1 MNKRTKGIAAV
12 IVAAA
17 AAGGIAAV
25 RHKRKKDREQA
36 AAVPSVPAQT
46 VHKGESTVKKKAR
59 SALRLVLMLVF
70 VGSLVMMALHFR
82 DYRAGESDYQDAA
95 ELAGVTEESMRQPSG
110 DASGVTSA
118 EASSSGTQ
126 SSAGSSEG
134 ASSSA
139 ASSAGEQTTGGAAGA
154 AAGTIYDE
162 KPRNIDLNALRRYN
176 SDVIGWISIP
186 RTDLSYPVMQT
197 VDNEYYLTHTWK
209 NNRNKVGAI
218 FMECTNAADYSDF
231 HTLVYGHNMSD
242 GSMFGSLK
250 QYKTYRYWSYNPYVY
265 TVSDSGTL
273 TWKIFSVYEVSTESL
288 TYRVDFAEGGDE
300 AKQEFLDFCISQS
313 TIETGVTPTVSDR
326 ILTLSTCTGQNH
338 VKRFVVQAMLVE

>member
-1 MNKRTKGIAAV
+1 
-12 IVAAA
+12 
-17 AAGGIAAV
+17 
-25 RHKRKKDREQA
+25 
-36 AAVPSVPAQT
+36 
-46 VHKGESTVKKKAR
+46 VKKKVR
-59 SALRLVLMLVF
+59 SALRLVLTVVF
-70 VGSLVMMALHFR
+70 VGSLVMLALHFR
-82 DYRAGESDYQDAA
+82 DYQAGESDYQDAA
-95 ELAGVTEESMRQPSG
+95 ELAGITEEPVRQPSG

-154 AAGTIYDE
+154 TAGSLYDE
-162 KPRNIDLNALRRYN
+162 KLKNIDLNALRRFN
-176 SDVIGWISIP
+176 SDVIGWINIP

-250 QYKTYRYWSYNPYVY
+250 QYKTHRYWSYNPYVY

-273 TWKIFSVYEVSTESL
+273 TWKIFSVYEVSTEAL
-288 TYRVDFAEGGDE
+288 TYRVDFAEGGDT
-300 AKQEFLDFCISQS
+300 AKQEFLDFCISQT
-313 TIETGVTPTVSDR
+313 TIETGVTPTVNDR